1 MTDRHTFA
9 RIARRLE
16 TAALSDDWAT
26 LAAADRE
33 LATVLQAVAT
43 RRELSAADRDALSA
57 LRKVHDGA
65 LARCVE
71 AAGLVGGR
79 LAELDAGRDGWLAY
93 AHDVELSGSHS

>member
-16 TAALSDDWAT
+16 AAALSDDWAT

-33 LATVLQAVAT
+33 LAAVLQAVSA
-43 RRELSAADRDALSA
+43 RRDLSAGDRDALFA

-65 LARCVE
+65 LARCAE
-71 AAGLVGGR
+71 AAEQIGGR
-79 LAELDAGRDGWLAY
+79 LAELGAGRDGWLAY